1 MVFKKLLTSV
11 CLSSMLC
18 TSILSVPNRALAVE
32 HITNDTPQ
40 ESLLYQDVWQMIAAL
55 AMAIATMVEAI
66 NLNGSIGALEQK
78 ANISGVLSDVVK
90 DNAVNFVA
98 STVPEGLED
107 LDFKGAMEKAEKMQ
121 ALIKTELLPPVEVEQ
136 VLTDDELQKRIE
148 KRLKIQAAAVGDAYA
163 AAVAYLSES
172 TKAENEKIKPILNS
186 ISAKKTLKDKYDG
199 ANEVAIARV
208 KEQIDNNRLTAELL
222 KMSAANIL
230 GNMPRT
236 YEK

>member
-18 TSILSVPNRALAVE
+18 TSILSVSNRALAVP
-32 HITNDTPQ
+32 HMTNDMPQ
-40 ESLLYQDVWQMIAAL
+40 QQELSLDVVQMTAAL
-55 AMAIATMVEAI
+55 AMSISTMVESML
-66 NLNGSIGALEQK
+66 LNASIGALEQK
-78 ANISGVLSDVVK
+78 AKIAAELQQLVEDKASK
-90 DNAVNFVA
+90 FVE
-98 STVPEGLED
+98 SSLPEGLED
-107 LDFKGAMEKAEKMQ
+107 LDFKGAMKKAEKMQ
-121 ALIKTELLPPVEVEQ
+121 SLIKTDLVPPVDLET
-136 VLTDDELQKRIE
+136 VLTDDELQKRLE
-148 KRLKIQAAAVGDAYA
+148 NRLKVQASAVSDGYA

-172 TKAENEKIKPILNS
+172 TKAASEKIQPMMMSVSSKL
-186 ISAKKTLKDKYDG
+186 TVKDKLDG

-208 KEQIDNNRLTAELL
+208 KEQIDNNRLTAEFL

>member
-18 TSILSVPNRALAVE
+18 TSILSVPNRVLAAE
-32 HITNDTPQ
+32 HITNDMPQ

-55 AMAIATMVEAI
+55 AMAIATMAEAI

-78 ANISGVLSDVVK
+78 ANISGVLSDVVR
-90 DNAVNFVA
+90 DNAINFVA

-107 LDFKGAMEKAEKMQ
+107 LDFKGAMKKAEKMQ
-121 ALIKTELLPPVEVEQ
+121 SLIKTELLPPVEVEQ

-148 KRLKIQAAAVGDAYA
+148 NRLKIQAAAVGDAYA

-172 TKAENEKIKPILNS
+172 TKAENEKIKPIVNS
-186 ISAKKTLKDKYDG
+186 VSAKKTLKDKYDG

-208 KEQIDNNRLTAELL
+208 KEQIDNNRLTAEFL